1 MRATAWQA
9 RLSLDPASGG
19 LAHGGVAPTPAWP
32 SRGPGRRIQAGR
44 AGRLRSRPE
53 AGQGS
58 EDKHLAPGPRRSI
71 PPRRSSLPSVRIHV
85 RVGSKGRRRACAE
98 APSTPGPSLSV
109 ASVYPV
115 QRKTS
120 VHGFAAD
127 KALSLRCLLEYSH
140 VPAGRLSRMTCGCR
154 RAGAR
159 SHSRLP
165 RGRHAIRH
173 RLAERE
179 GSLSS
184 SLVLSFCKQRWR
196 TRRVPGTLQRDNWER
211 GGRAPPRGPTNLDT
225 PPKGN
230 GEF

>member
-9 RLSLDPASGG
+9 RPSPDPASGG
-19 LAHGGVAPTPAWP
+19 LAHGGVAPTLARPL
-32 SRGPGRRIQAGR
+32 RGPGRRIQAGR
-44 AGRLRSRPE
+44 AGRPRSRPV
-53 AGQGS
+53 AGQGQQRQT
-58 EDKHLAPGPRRSI
+58 PRPWASPLHPS
-71 PPRRSSLPSVRIHV
+71 PPVLPPVHPRPRQGGFKRKAQGMCRSSEH
-85 RVGSKGRRRACAE
+85 A
-98 APSTPGPSLSV
+98 GPSLSV

-140 VPAGRLSRMTCGCR
+140 VPAGRPSRMTRGCR

-159 SHSRLP
+159 SHSCLP

-196 TRRVPGTLQRDNWER
+196 TCRVPGTLQRDNWER

>member
-9 RLSLDPASGG
+9 RPSPDPASGG
-19 LAHGGVAPTPAWP
+19 LAHGGVAPTPARP

-44 AGRLRSRPE
+44 AGRPRSRPA

-71 PPRRSSLPSVRIHV
+71 PPRRSSLPSVHVHV

-120 VHGFAAD
+120 VHGFAAG

-140 VPAGRLSRMTCGCR
+140 VPAGRPSRMTCGCR

-184 SLVLSFCKQRWR
+184 SLVLSFRKQRWR

-211 GGRAPPRGPTNLDT
+211 GG
-225 PPKGN
+225 
-230 GEF
+230 